1 MKGRFIGENIRLI
14 DSLITYTASK
24 NIPGLLLFLDF
35 EKAFDTLKW
44 SFMRKV
50 LGPVHTM
57 LDKFEKA
64 TLLLR
69 IRLPSTLIRIKRS
82 TKTELFENALQ
93 SGTIWKRYFFVLV
106 WTENFLYPQLLICQQ
121 QLRSSNFLFHNSEVT
136 RVIQLIC
143 SGIKLLKKR
152 IVPVPLV

>member
-35 EKAFDTLKW
+35 EKAFDTLEW

-50 LGPVHTM
+50 LGPVNSM
-57 LDKFEKA
+57 PDKFENA

-93 SGTIWKRYFFVLV
+93 SGTID
-106 WTENFLYPQLLICQQ
+106 
-121 QLRSSNFLFHNSEVT
+121 
-136 RVIQLIC
+136 
-143 SGIKLLKKR
+143 
-152 IVPVPLV
+152 PLQRP